1 MIIVLQDN
9 IMGIIYQVKIRCF
22 KVKDVSKVDLNV
34 VSEGDVREPN
44 YSTAFKERLKT
55 YIAASKEN
63 IESVLMVYDHDPGC
77 KRDYTITNL
86 YVPPDTNVL
95 AFGNDACDRYGP
107 HQYYDVKFYNFDKN
121 LLEKKTVR
129 AYSERNNFML
139 LVPPST
145 FFIEYVIGDY
155 ATHSFAFGPKCRQ
168 CYGLD
173 SETDSDDSN

>member
-1 MIIVLQDN
+1 
-9 IMGIIYQVKIRCF
+9 MGIIYQVKIRCL
-22 KVKDVSKVDLNV
+22 KVKDVSKVDLTV
-34 VSEGDVREPN
+34 VTEGEPRVPN
-44 YSTAFKERLKT
+44 CSASFKEKLKT

-63 IESVLMVYDHDPGC
+63 IESVLMVYDHDPGS

-86 YVPPDTNVL
+86 YVPPGTNVL

-107 HQYYDVKFYNFDKN
+107 DRYYDVKFYNFEKN

-139 LVPPST
+139 LVPPNT
-145 FFIEYVIGDY
+145 FFIKYVIGDY
-155 ATHSFAFGPKCRQ
+155 AIHSYAFGPKCCQ

-173 SETDSDDSN
+173 SDDSDNDTY

>member
-1 MIIVLQDN
+1 
-9 IMGIIYQVKIRCF
+9 MGIIYQVKIRCL
-22 KVKDVSKVDLNV
+22 KVKDVSKVDLTV
-34 VSEGDVREPN
+34 VSEGDVREPHC
-44 YSTAFKERLKT
+44 STAFKERLKT

-63 IESVLMVYDHDPGC
+63 IESVLMVYDHDPGW

-107 HQYYDVKFYNFDKN
+107 DRYYDVKFYNFNKD
-121 LLEKKTVR
+121 LIEKKKVK

-139 LVPPST
+139 LVPPNT
-145 FFIEYVIGDY
+145 FFIKYVIGDY
-155 ATHSFAFGPKCRQ
+155 AMHSFEFGPKCYK

-173 SETDSDDSN
+173 SSSDDSD